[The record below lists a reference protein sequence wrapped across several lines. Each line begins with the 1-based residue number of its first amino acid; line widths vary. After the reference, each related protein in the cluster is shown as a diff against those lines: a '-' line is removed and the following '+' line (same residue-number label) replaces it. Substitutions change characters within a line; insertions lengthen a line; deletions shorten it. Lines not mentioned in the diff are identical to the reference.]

1 MRSGLYL
8 LAVVG
13 GLSLVA
19 FLLGHL
25 YWRWHELT
33 ERERF
38 VLGMKSL
45 STPGQLRPE
54 NDGRLTML
62 HSPWWA
68 IWQWLPDLW
77 RQLR

>member
-1 MRSGLYL
+1 MRSGLNF

-13 GLSLVA
+13 GLCFVA

-25 YWRWHELT
+25 YRRWRELT

-38 VLGMKSL
+38 VLGMKSV
-45 STPGQLRPE
+45 STPGQRRPE
-54 NDGRLTML
+54 NDGRLKML

-68 IWQWLPDLW
+68 IWRWLPDLW
-77 RQLR
+77 RQLP